1 MCEDETEPFRPL
13 SDHSAGLESRLV
25 RQRRLARDAVSNGQT
40 VWPGITFVG
49 VSGVGCWRA
58 RDNTNAA
65 KFFKVIGQIE
75 REAGVRHFFAEA
87 HTGHQG
93 VDEGKERARGPSE
106 IGGWPD
112 A

>member
-1 MCEDETEPFRPL
+1 MPG
-13 SDHSAGLESRLV
+13 SADLPGN
-25 RQRRLARDAVSNGQT
+25 AVSNGQT

-49 VSGVGCWRA
+49 VSGLGCCRA

-65 KFFKVIGQIE
+65 KFFKVIGQIK